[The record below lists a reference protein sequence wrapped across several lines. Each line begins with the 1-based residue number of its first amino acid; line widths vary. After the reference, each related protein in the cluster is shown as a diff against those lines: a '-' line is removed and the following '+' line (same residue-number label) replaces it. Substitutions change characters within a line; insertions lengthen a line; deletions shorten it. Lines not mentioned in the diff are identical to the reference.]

1 LAQRSPQLQSCA
13 ALVERSL
20 CDDSAWVRQA
30 ALKAA
35 NHLLRY
41 ELKSSTAAPG
51 HSLGTLVAGMVAC
64 GTDDSSEVRL
74 KAVAVLKNAS
84 KADAS
89 VVEQYLPSVLP
100 PVLDALSDRNGSV
113 KVRTDWLLTLTR
125 WGLINT

>member
-1 LAQRSPQLQSCA
+1 MLNSACLSSNPSLNGSPPQSCA

-20 CDDSAWVRQA
+20 RDDSAWVRQA

-41 ELKSSTAAPG
+41 ELRSSTSAPG
-51 HSLGTLVAGMVAC
+51 HSLGTLVAGVVAC
-64 GTDDSSEVRL
+64 GSDDSSEVRL

-113 KVRTDWLLTLTR
+113 KVRI
-125 WGLINT
+125 GCC